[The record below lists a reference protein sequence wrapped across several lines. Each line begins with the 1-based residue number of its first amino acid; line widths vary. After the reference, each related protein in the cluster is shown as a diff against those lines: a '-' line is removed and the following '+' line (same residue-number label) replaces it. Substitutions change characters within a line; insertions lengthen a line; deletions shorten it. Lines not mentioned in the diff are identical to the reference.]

1 MTWYEYVEHALLDA
15 PLSGVSKDNYRR
27 FLHEFEMWYRVARG
41 VEPAPSD
48 ITQDVIDAWRGV
60 LSLQLAESSVN
71 ARTSALRMMLG
82 EFLGC

>member
-1 MTWYEYVEHALLDA
+1 MTWYESVEHALLDA

-41 VEPAPSD
+41 VEPD
-48 ITQDVIDAWRGV
+48 VLTITTKDLHEWHVV
-60 LSLQLAESSVN
+60 LSSQLAESSVG
-71 ARTSALRMMLG
+71 ARLSALRMMLG